1 MVLVVVELSHKEMNL
16 VAKVLVENPGVVVL
30 RNKNGSDWDV
40 FKLQFDNDSSS
51 LSADPQSSFI
61 CFACDDQEFISYQS
75 LSHHC
80 HQYSHRDNEEEFVR
94 RIHGHEMK
102 MKSEIAAKS
111 PIKSCHQLQDQD
123 QYHSCYWYGVQY
135 MLQFMPGDY
144 DYENL
149 PIYVCTLCYWRGY
162 ARELAAHF
170 EDLTHVRGYL
180 HVNNCKE
187 LDLEIAKELFDYD
200 TEFRY
205 QSCILE
211 KFVCNET
218 KRCFIFQQAF

>member
-1 MVLVVVELSHKEMNL
+1 
-16 VAKVLVENPGVVVL
+16 
-30 RNKNGSDWDV
+30 
-40 FKLQFDNDSSS
+40 
-51 LSADPQSSFI
+51 
-61 CFACDDQEFISYQS
+61 
-75 LSHHC
+75 
-80 HQYSHRDNEEEFVR
+80 
-94 RIHGHEMK
+94 MK
-102 MKSEIAAKS
+102 IKREIAAIS
-111 PIKSCHQLQDQD
+111 PVTNYKIKISTTIASNGMESSIC
-123 QYHSCYWYGVQY
+123 CNG
-135 MLQFMPGDY
+135 G
-144 DYENL
+144 YENL

>member
-1 MVLVVVELSHKEMNL
+1 
-16 VAKVLVENPGVVVL
+16 
-30 RNKNGSDWDV
+30 
-40 FKLQFDNDSSS
+40 
-51 LSADPQSSFI
+51 
-61 CFACDDQEFISYQS
+61 
-75 LSHHC
+75 
-80 HQYSHRDNEEEFVR
+80 
-94 RIHGHEMK
+94 
-102 MKSEIAAKS
+102 
-111 PIKSCHQLQDQD
+111 
-123 QYHSCYWYGVQY
+123 

-144 DYENL
+144 DFENL

-205 QSCILE
+205 CTKVACL
-211 KFVCNET
+211 KDLLYFLACNET
-218 KRCFIFQQAF
+218 K